1 MSFQTETVID
11 GKGYTLETGRV
22 AKQANG
28 SVLIRC
34 GDTMIL
40 VTACVSEKPSEVD
53 FLPLTVDIDEKM
65 YAAGKIPG
73 SFFKREGRPGERSI
87 LTARLIDRPLRPS
100 FPKGFRNEVHVM
112 ATILSVDLVNP
123 PDVLAM
129 VGASAALTISDIP
142 FNGPIAGVRVGRL
155 GDRWIINPTYEELE
169 TSKLDLIVA
178 GNREAILMVEAGA
191 NEVSEAETI
200 EALEQGH
207 KAIKELIDW
216 QEGFRKEVGSPKEEP
231 VLFSA
236 EAETEQKVREHA
248 AERLRAALKNP
259 DKETREEALTALEEE
274 TMDRL
279 ASTLEGKEKYIS
291 AVLSKIKQEEL
302 RRMIVE
308 DGVRSDGR
316 GVSEI
321 RPISCEVEV
330 LPRTHGSG
338 LFTRGQTQL
347 ISIITL
353 GTVGEEQRIDS
364 IGVEE
369 SKRFL
374 HHYNFPPFCTGE
386 VGFLRGPRRREIGHG
401 ALVERAISYVLPDEE
416 SFPYTI
422 RVVSEVLESNGS
434 TSMASVC
441 ASSLGLMDAGVPLS
455 SPVAGIAMGLI
466 KEGDQVAILT
476 DILGLEDALGDMDFK
491 VAGTAKGITALQMD
505 MKIAGVNREILA
517 QALEEARKAR
527 LFILDKITETIPT
540 ARENVSEFA
549 PRIVTIKINP
559 EKIGSVIG
567 PRGKMIRSI
576 IEETGASIDIED
588 DGTVFIASREEA
600 GRKKAQEIIEQLT
613 REAKVGDQ
621 FTGTVNKTTSFGAFV
636 EILPGQDGLVHISR
650 LAERRIRT
658 PEEVVKVGDKILVE
672 VLDVDRQ
679 GKISLGRPDIK
690 RTDSGRSDSA
700 KASRP
705 GYQKR
710 DR

>member
-1 MSFQTETVID
+1 MSVKKETVID
-11 GKGYTLETGRV
+11 DKDYSLETGRM

-28 SVLIRC
+28 SVLIRR
-34 GDTMIL
+34 GDTVIL
-40 VTACVSEKPSEVD
+40 VTACASDKPAEVD

-112 ATILSVDLVNP
+112 ATILSVDMINP
-123 PDVLAM
+123 PDVLAL
-129 VGASAALTISDIP
+129 VGASAALTVSDIP
-142 FNGPIAGVRVGRL
+142 FNGPIAGVRVGRVE
-155 GDRWIINPTYEELE
+155 DRWIINPTYQELE
-169 TSKLDLIVA
+169 LSKLDIVVA
-178 GNREAILMVEAGA
+178 GTRDAILMVEAGA
-191 NEVSEAETI
+191 SEVSEAEI
-200 EALEQGH
+200 VEAMERAHQ
-207 KAIKELIDW
+207 AIKELVDW
-216 QEGFRKEVGSPKEEP
+216 QESFRTEAGTPKREA
-231 VLFSA
+231 VLFGT
-236 EAETEQKVREHA
+236 ETEIEQKVREHVA
-248 AERLRAALKNP
+248 DGLRTALRNP
-259 DKETREEALTALEEE
+259 DRETREEALTALEEE
-274 TMDRL
+274 TMDSL
-279 ASTLEGKEKYIS
+279 TSMLEGREKYIA
-291 AVLSKIKQEEL
+291 AVLSKIKQEEI
-302 RRMIVE
+302 RRMIIE
-308 DGVRSDGR
+308 DGVRADGR
-316 GVSEI
+316 AVNEI

-401 ALVERAISYVLPDEE
+401 ALVERAISSVLPDEE

-476 DILGLEDALGDMDFK
+476 DILGMEDALGDMDFK

-505 MKIAGVNREILA
+505 MKIAGVDRGILA

-527 LFILDKITETIPT
+527 LFILGKITDAIAAP
-540 ARENVSEFA
+540 RENVSEFA
-549 PRIVTIKINP
+549 PRIVTLKINP

-567 PRGKMIRSI
+567 PRGKMIKSI
-576 IEETGASIDIED
+576 IEETGATIDIED

-600 GRKKAQEIIEQLT
+600 GRRKAQEMVEQLT
-613 REAKVGDQ
+613 REAKKGDQ
-621 FTGTVNKTTSFGAFV
+621 FMGTVNKITSFGAFV

-658 PEEVVKVGDKILVE
+658 PDEVVKVGQKILVE
-672 VLDVDRQ
+672 VLDIDRQ

-690 RTDSGRSDSA
+690 RTDSEKTSQ
-700 KASRP
+700 P
-705 GYQKR
+705 GFKKR
-710 DR
+710 GH